1 MIVKRAFFGFLFLG
15 MAAFM
20 PPFAIG
26 APETKSTPGA
36 ASSGKASPE
45 RLRELEG
52 NLEKGRAERDRLK
65 KRVEDLT
72 RELEKL
78 RKDSVAA
85 ARTAQEYESVISDQ
99 ENRLEALGQME
110 SEKTAVL
117 SVRQRQLTGVLIAL
131 QRLAWRPPE
140 ALIAEP
146 SDPNETV
153 RTAILLRSITP
164 KIEESTRE
172 LRLDLD
178 SLRTIRAEI
187 GAERLKRSA
196 TMGKL
201 SSEHK
206 RLTSMMARK
215 AELQRQTQDQ
225 TQATEKRL
233 QTMASE
239 AKDLRDLMA
248 RLEEERKRRAAD
260 AAKARATRAATRTA
274 GARSAAEPESPSVA
288 LRDISKVAGKLPYP
302 ARGRVVGSFGARDK
316 TGSPSKGIYIE
327 TRAGAQVTLPF
338 EGQVAFSGP
347 FRGYGQLLIIE
358 HSEGYHTLLAGMSR
372 IDCWAGQTLMAGEPV
387 GMMPEEDGKPLL
399 YFEMRK
405 GGQPV
410 DPMVWL
416 AAHKDK
422 ASG

>member
-1 MIVKRAFFGFLFLG
+1 MAGKRALFGILFLG
-15 MAAFM
+15 MAAFV
-20 PPFAIG
+20 PPFAVG
-26 APETKSTPGA
+26 ATPE
-36 ASSGKASPE
+36 SPPSQE
-45 RLRELEG
+45 RLRALES
-52 NLEKGRAERDRLK
+52 NLEKGRVERDRLK
-65 KRVEDLT
+65 QRVEDLT
-72 RELEKL
+72 RELDKL
-78 RKDSVAA
+78 RKDSVIA
-85 ARTAQEYESVISDQ
+85 ARTAQEYESAISEQ
-99 ENRLEALGQME
+99 ETRLETLGRME
-110 SEKTAVL
+110 SDKTAIL
-117 SVRQRQLTGVLIAL
+117 SMRQKQLTGVLVAL

-146 SDPNETV
+146 SDPNDTV
-153 RTAILLRSITP
+153 RTAILLRTIAP

-172 LRLDLD
+172 LKLDLD

-187 GAERLKRSA
+187 GAERLKHSA

-206 RLTSMMARK
+206 RLTSMLTRK
-215 AELQRQTQDQ
+215 AELQRQTQNQ
-225 TQATEKRL
+225 TDAAEKKL
-233 QTMASE
+233 QVMASE

-248 RLEEERKRRAAD
+248 RLEEERKRRAAE
-260 AAKARATRAATRTA
+260 AAKARAAKADSRRTA
-274 GARSAAEPESPSVA
+274 AADPTASF
-288 LRDISKVAGKLPYP
+288 RDISKSAGKLPFP
-302 ARGRVVGSFGARDK
+302 ARGTVVGTFGKRDS

-327 TRAGAQVTLPF
+327 TRPGAQVTLPF

-358 HSEGYHTLLAGMSR
+358 HSEGYHTLLAGMVR
-372 IDCWAGQTLMAGEPV
+372 IDCRAGQTLMAGEPV
-387 GMMPEEDGKPLL
+387 GIMPEEDGKPLL

-416 AAHKDK
+416 TARKDK

>member
-1 MIVKRAFFGFLFLG
+1 MAGKRALFGILFLG
-15 MAAFM
+15 MAAFV

-26 APETKSTPGA
+26 ATPD
-36 ASSGKASPE
+36 SNASPE
-45 RLRELEG
+45 RLRALES

-65 KRVEDLT
+65 QRVENLT
-72 RELEKL
+72 RELDKL
-78 RKDSVAA
+78 RKDSVIA
-85 ARTAQEYESVISDQ
+85 ARTAQEYESAISEQ
-99 ENRLEALGQME
+99 ETRLETLGRME
-110 SEKTAVL
+110 SDKTAIL
-117 SVRQRQLTGVLIAL
+117 SVRQKQLTGVLVAL

-146 SDPNETV
+146 NDPNDTV
-153 RTAILLRSITP
+153 RTAILLRTIAP

-172 LRLDLD
+172 LKLDLD

-187 GAERLKRSA
+187 GAERLKHSA

-206 RLTSMMARK
+206 RLSSMLTRK
-215 AELQRQTQDQ
+215 AELQRQTQSQ
-225 TQATEKRL
+225 TEAAEKKL
-233 QTMASE
+233 QVMASE

-248 RLEEERKRRAAD
+248 RLEEERKRRAAE
-260 AAKARATRAATRTA
+260 AAKDRATKADSRRTA
-274 GARSAAEPESPSVA
+274 AADPTASF
-288 LRDISKVAGKLPYP
+288 RDISKSAGKLPFP
-302 ARGRVVGSFGARDK
+302 ARGPVVGAFGKRDS

-327 TRAGAQVTLPF
+327 TRPGAQVTLPF

-358 HSEGYHTLLAGMSR
+358 HSEGYHTLLAGMVR
-372 IDCWAGQTLMAGEPV
+372 IDCRAGQTLMAGEPV
-387 GMMPEEDGKPLL
+387 GIMPEEDGKPLL

-416 AAHKDK
+416 TARKDK